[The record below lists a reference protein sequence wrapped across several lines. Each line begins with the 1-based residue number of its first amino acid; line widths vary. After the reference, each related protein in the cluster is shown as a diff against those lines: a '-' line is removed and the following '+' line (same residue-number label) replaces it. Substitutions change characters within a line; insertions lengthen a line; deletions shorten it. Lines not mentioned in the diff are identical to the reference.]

1 VGHNNT
7 DVYMNMDYCV
17 IFQQASDFYRKIIW
31 KNWDQG
37 FSRSQ
42 FISFFQGS
50 FEKFVTMGSFT

>member
-1 VGHNNT
+1 
-7 DVYMNMDYCV
+7 MNMDYCV